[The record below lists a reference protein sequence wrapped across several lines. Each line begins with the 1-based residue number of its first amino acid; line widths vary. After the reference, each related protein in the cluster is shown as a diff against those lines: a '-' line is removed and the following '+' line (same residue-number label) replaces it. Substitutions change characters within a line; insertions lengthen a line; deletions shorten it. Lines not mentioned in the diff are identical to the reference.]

1 MENVNLGDVLLL
13 PAPRISYP
21 PMDIVLGI
29 DFILSNFVE
38 KKVYNELRCDPQYK
52 SAVKNAQARLWKPY
66 ILSLAHFWCKHQCG
80 EYHIDPMQ
88 SKYFN
93 PNLLE

>member
-1 MENVNLGDVLLL
+1 MTFGGQIMENVNLGDVLLL

-52 SAVKNAQARLWKPY
+52 SAVKMLKQDYGNHIY
-66 ILSLAHFWCKHQCG
+66 SLLPTFG
-80 EYHIDPMQ
+80 VNINVENII
-88 SKYFN
+88 
-93 PNLLE
+93 